1 MDQGW
6 LQQAQAQV
14 NQLAILAAVLLV
26 TSSTC
31 GSTLGGSPG
40 FVARLKWVTKVL
52 LEGLSCTWWVTWNF
66 LFQKEKSEYAGTGWW
81 WHEQQESS
89 LGD

>member
-1 MDQGW
+1 VLNRGYLNLLCWEPGQKEHPETLFMDQGW

-52 LEGLSCTWWVTWNF
+52 LE
-66 LFQKEKSEYAGTGWW
+66 
-81 WHEQQESS
+81 
-89 LGD
+89 